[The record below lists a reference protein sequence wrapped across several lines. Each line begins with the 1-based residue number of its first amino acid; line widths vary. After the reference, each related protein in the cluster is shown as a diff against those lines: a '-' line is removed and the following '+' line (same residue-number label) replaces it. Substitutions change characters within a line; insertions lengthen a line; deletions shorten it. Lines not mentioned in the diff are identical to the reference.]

1 MPRAKQMH
9 ERMNFFLTRDMREA
23 LRRLRERDGVAESE
37 TIRRALAEYLT
48 RKGVL
53 KKSKRA

>member
-1 MPRAKQMH
+1 MAK
-9 ERMNFFLTRDMREA
+9 RLNFFLSTELRGA
-23 LRRLRERDGVAESE
+23 LRRLRERDGVPDSE
-37 TIRRALAEYLT
+37 TIRRALADYLT

>member
-1 MPRAKQMH
+1 MH